1 MSWTFDSGIH
11 LPTSA
16 SKTTKDGLRIE
27 LSKEALSPKSE
38 SRAMKSFYL
47 SGGEL
52 GRMPVLRATADKV
65 PNIYADTG
73 ISKQFQL
80 PVISGRKAK
89 LDLFST
95 GLYSN
100 SSTNDLGYMTPCHV
114 SIEVTVPDY
123 AVMTNQEINENV
135 ANQLYLMLGSLGYV
149 ASKDGIYYLPNFASL
164 ITGSKDL
171 QENLKA
177 KLG

>member
-1 MSWTFDSGIH
+1 MSWTFDSGIN

-16 SKTTKDGLRIE
+16 FKATNDGPRMQ

-65 PNIYADTG
+65 SNIYADTG

-80 PVISGRKAK
+80 PVITGRKAK

-100 SSTNDLGYMTPCHV
+100 ASTTDLGYMTPFHV
-114 SIEVTVPDY
+114 SVEVTVPDY
-123 AVMTNQEINENV
+123 AVMSTTELNSNIAE
-135 ANQLYLMLGSLGYV
+135 QLMIMLGSLGWV
-149 ASKDGIYYLPNFASL
+149 NSDGTSIIPDFAGL
-164 ITGSKDL
+164 LAGSKDL
-171 QENLKA
+171 QENLIE
-177 KLG
+177 KLA

>member
-1 MSWTFDSGIH
+1 MSWTFDSGISI
-11 LPTSA
+11 PTSA
-16 SKTTKDGLRIE
+16 QKVTQDSVRYQ

-65 PNIYADTG
+65 SNIYTDTG

-80 PVISGRKAK
+80 PVTSGRKAR

-95 GLYSN
+95 GLYAN
-100 SSTNDLGYMTPCHV
+100 SSTNDLGYMTPGHV
-114 SIEVTVPDY
+114 AIEVTMPDY
-123 AVMTNQEINENV
+123 AVMDNDDINCWV
-135 ANQLYLMLGSLGYV
+135 AEQIYIMLGSLGYV
-149 ASKDGIYYLPNFASL
+149 TVNANQLPNFAGL
-164 ITGSKDL
+164 IAGSKDL
-171 QENLKA
+171 QENLA
-177 KLG
+177 DSLT

>member
-1 MSWTFDSGIH
+1 MSWTFDSGIN

-16 SKTTKDGLRIE
+16 VKTTNDGVRMQ

-100 SSTNDLGYMTPCHV
+100 ASTSDLGYMTPCHV

-123 AVMTNQEINENV
+123 AVMTTTDLNSTIAE
-135 ANQLYLMLGSLGYV
+135 QLHIMLASLGWV
-149 ASKDGIYYLPNFASL
+149 NIDGTNIVPDFAGL
-164 ITGSKDL
+164 LAGSKDL
-171 QENLKA
+171 QENLIE
-177 KLG
+177 KLA

>member
-1 MSWTFDSGIH
+1 MSWTFDSGIN

-16 SKTTKDGLRIE
+16 IKITNDGPRTQ

-100 SSTNDLGYMTPCHV
+100 ASTSDLGYMTPCHV
-114 SIEVTVPDY
+114 SIEVTIPDY
-123 AVMTNQEINENV
+123 AVMSTEEINQNIS
-135 ANQLYLMLGSLGYV
+135 NQLFIMLASLGSVNSNGTQ
-149 ASKDGIYYLPNFASL
+149 IPNFAGL
-164 ITGSKDL
+164 LTGSKDL
-171 QENLKA
+171 QENLAA
-177 KLG
+177 KLA

>member
-1 MSWTFDSGIH
+1 MSWTFDSGIN

-16 SKTTKDGLRIE
+16 RKTTNDGPRIQ

-80 PVISGRKAK
+80 PVITGRKAK

-100 SSTNDLGYMTPCHV
+100 STTNDLGYMTPCHV
-114 SIEVTVPDY
+114 GIEVTVPDY
-123 AVMTNQEINENV
+123 AVMSTDELNAIV
-135 ANQLYLMLGSLGYV
+135 AEQLCIMLASLGWVKY
-149 ASKDGIYYLPNFASL
+149 DGTSFLPNFAGL

-171 QENLKA
+171 QENLA
-177 KLG
+177 DKLV

>member
-11 LPTSA
+11 LPSSAVKNTS
-16 SKTTKDGLRIE
+16 DGPRTQ

-65 PNIYADTG
+65 PNIYTDTG

-80 PVISGRKAK
+80 PVVSGRKAR

-100 SSTNDLGYMTPCHV
+100 NATNDLGYMTPCRV
-114 SIEVTVPDY
+114 SVEVVIPDY
-123 AVMTNQEINENV
+123 AVMSTDEINENI
-135 ANQLYLMLGSLGYV
+135 ANQLFLMIGSLGV
-149 ASKDGIYYLPNFASL
+149 VVDSSGAKLPNFAGL
-164 ITGSKDL
+164 LTGSKDL
-171 QENLKA
+171 QENLA
-177 KLG
+177 DKLA

>member
-1 MSWTFDSGIH
+1 MSWTFDSGINV
-11 LPTSA
+11 PTSA
-16 SKTTKDGLRIE
+16 MKITNDGLRVQ

-80 PVISGRKAK
+80 PVITGRKAK

-100 SSTNDLGYMTPCHV
+100 ASTSDLGYMTPCHV

-123 AVMTNQEINENV
+123 AVMSTEELNTNI
-135 ANQLYLMLGSLGYV
+135 ASQLQIMLASLGWISYNG
-149 ASKDGIYYLPNFASL
+149 SNILPNFAGL
-164 ITGSKDL
+164 IAGSKDL
-171 QENLKA
+171 QENIA
-177 KLG
+177 VKLA